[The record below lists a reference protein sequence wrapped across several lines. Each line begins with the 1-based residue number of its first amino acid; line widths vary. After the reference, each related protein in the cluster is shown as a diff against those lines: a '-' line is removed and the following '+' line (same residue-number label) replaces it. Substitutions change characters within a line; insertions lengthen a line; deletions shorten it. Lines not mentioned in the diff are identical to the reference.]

1 MGYFDGLADAA
12 FKKDASG
19 NNLFY
24 PWGVWGAGFIIDSE
38 DKKNQIRGFYKKMYM
53 VMLPAIIIIHIVMG
67 VWLKL
72 VLLPV
77 FCIWYYFIAKKI
89 TKDLQ
94 KTKKKKKLKVSE
106 SCKNSAKSHNLPTLI
121 FLELISIGFV
131 AIGVWMLQSGEDSL
145 IAYAS
150 ILFFGL
156 GSVALGYMVV
166 AKIKNK

>member
-1 MGYFDGLADAA
+1 MCESARVHNVTSKG
-12 FKKDASG
+12 
-19 NNLFY
+19 
-24 PWGVWGAGFIIDSE
+24 GFHCHTDC
-38 DKKNQIRGFYKKMYM
+38 
-53 VMLPAIIIIHIVMG
+53 A
-67 VWLKL
+67 
-72 VLLPV
+72 
-77 FCIWYYFIAKKI
+77 
-89 TKDLQ
+89 
-94 KTKKKKKLKVSE
+94 E
-106 SCKNSAKSHNLPTLI
+106 SATTSLRVANPH